1 MNGDLDG
8 RLIGEDRE
16 GFCVGGSKRSSDSSE
31 AQILNYLKF
40 VDQELLW
47 VVWIEPQLRSIGDD
61 RNDACLV

>member
-16 GFCVGGSKRSSDSSE
+16 GFCVGGSKSSGDSSE

-40 VDQELLW
+40 VDQKLLW
-47 VVWIEPQLRSIGDD
+47 VVWIEP
-61 RNDACLV
+61 